1 MKSSGGHTL
10 QFKVGDK
17 VVYPNQGIGEIRGI
31 TSHTVMGNAE
41 DFYSLHILANDST
54 VMIPVN
60 NVDNVG
66 LRRLSSDGDL
76 KKLFDV
82 LESESYEAGQDWK
95 HRYKDNV
102 EKMSSGCIIE
112 VGVVLQNL
120 YFLSFQKPLSF
131 REKKMYDR
139 ARRLVISEISTVQQE
154 TEGSVEK
161 LVESML
167 STAYE
172 KHTAQAV
179 G

>member
-1 MKSSGGHTL
+1 M

-31 TSHTVMGNAE
+31 ANHTIMGREE

-66 LRRLSSDGDL
+66 LRRLSSDRDL
-76 KKLFDV
+76 EELFSV
-82 LESESYEAGQDWK
+82 LKSENYEAGQDWK

-102 EKMSSGCIIE
+102 EKMKSGCILE
-112 VGVVLQNL
+112 VGSVLQSL

-154 TEGSVEK
+154 PEGPVET
-161 LVESML
+161 LVESIL
-167 STAYE
+167 STAYA
-172 KHTAQAV
+172 KYTAHAV

>member
-1 MKSSGGHTL
+1 MR
-10 QFKVGDK
+10 FKVGDK

-31 TSHTVMGNAE
+31 TSHTIMGTTE

-54 VMIPVN
+54 VMIPIN

-102 EKMSSGCIIE
+102 EKMTSGCIIE

-139 ARRLVISEISTVQQE
+139 ARKLVISEISTVQKE
-154 TEGSVEK
+154 PEGSVET

-167 STAYE
+167 SAAYE